1 MFRVLGRNHYVV
13 DVGSEAEDMPSVS
26 ASKNAMAF
34 DMVDYAQQT
43 VDLYL
48 SLTGSKK
55 LKNVQ
60 TPFCPEGS
68 LPPSDDEVTGEL
80 APAAC
85 KLLMKALW
93 LGRLSRPDIIKP
105 IGDLAT
111 CVQKWSRNNDRQAHR
126 LICYIDSTKFH
137 RLVGHVDDCPD
148 DLKLSLYVDADFAGE
163 KAHARSTSGGYLVLA
178 GPNTFFPLA
187 WVSKRQTSTSRST
200 TESEIVSLA
209 HSLYSEGLPALSLWD
224 TLLGRTMQ
232 MTVHEDNQATILIAR
247 KGFSAKLRHI
257 SRTHKVNLSCLA
269 EQFEEGSGVNV
280 QYIDTN
286 LQAAD
291 IFTKQL
297 PPAKWDSAIRL
308 LGLRTKMPKEL
319 VDKRVLS
326 SKPGAAPKSSKK

>member
-1 MFRVLGRNHYVV
+1 MFRVLGRNHYIV
-13 DVGSEAEDMPSVS
+13 DVESKAPDMPSV
-26 ASKNAMAF
+26 AAAKDAMSF

-48 SLTGSKK
+48 SLTGAKK
-55 LKNVQ
+55 LKCAQ

-68 LPPSDDEVTGEL
+68 LPPSDDEVSGEL
-80 APAAC
+80 APVAC

-93 LGRLSRPDIIKP
+93 LGRLARPDIIKP

-126 LICYIDSTKFH
+126 LFCYIDSTKHH
-137 RLVGHVDDCPD
+137 RLVGHVNDSPD
-148 DLKLSLYVDADFAGE
+148 DLHLSLYVDADFAGE
-163 KAHARSTSGGYLVLA
+163 KAHARSTSGGYLVLS

-232 MTVHEDNQATILIAR
+232 MTVHEDNQATIIIAR
-247 KGFSAKLRHI
+247 KGFSPKLRHI

-269 EQFEEGSGVNV
+269 EQFEEGSGVGIS
-280 QYIDTN
+280 YIDTN

-297 PPAKWDSAIRL
+297 PPAKWDNAIRL

-319 VDKRVLS
+319 VDKRLLS
-326 SKPGAAPKSSKK
+326 SKPGAAPKSSKT